1 MEKYLNIKNGYKKE
15 EVKKVANLIKEGKVV
30 IFPTETVYGIGTNG
44 LDENAVK
51 KVFEIKKRNFKN
63 PINLLVNGI
72 PMVEKLAK
80 DITPLEYK
88 LMEAFFPGPF
98 TIILNKKEIV
108 PDIVT
113 ASLDCVGVR
122 MSSNQFVND
131 LITLSDCP
139 IAAPSANISGH
150 LSKTNLDDI
159 FDEFSNSVD
168 YIVDGGKCEF
178 GIESTVV
185 RVIDGIPNILR
196 PGFITKEQIE
206 KVAGK
211 VILSVSSSPSNNLKH
226 YQLDK
231 KTVLVFGKNKEK
243 IIEKINEIYSK
254 KNNSVIVSF
263 DEDLKYFKGKNVIS
277 LGSYNNLVDISK
289 IIFSKLESLEKENYD
304 LIIFEGL
311 EEKGL
316 GITLM
321 DRFKKICNNNSIE
334 V

>member
-1 MEKYLNIKNGYKKE
+1 M
-15 EVKKVANLIKEGKVV
+15 
-30 IFPTETVYGIGTNG
+30 
-44 LDENAVK
+44 
-51 KVFEIKKRNFKN
+51 
-63 PINLLVNGI
+63 
-72 PMVEKLAK
+72 
-80 DITPLEYK
+80 
-88 LMEAFFPGPF
+88 

-243 IIEKINEIYSK
+243 VIEKINEIYSK

-321 DRFKKICNNNSIE
+321 DRFKKICNNNSIK

>member
-1 MEKYLNIKNGYKKE
+1 MEKYLNIKNGYKNE
-15 EVKKVANLIKEGKVV
+15 EVKIIANLIKQGKVV

-44 LDENAVK
+44 LDKDAVK
-51 KVFEIKKRNFKN
+51 KVFEIKKRSFKN

-80 DITPLEYK
+80 NITPLEYK
-88 LMEAFFPGPF
+88 LMKTFFPGPF

-150 LSKTNLDDI
+150 LSKTNLDDV

-211 VILSVSSSPSNNLKH
+211 VILNASFSPSNNLKH

-231 KTVLVFGKNKEK
+231 KTILVFGKNKEK
-243 IIEKINEIYSK
+243 VIEKINEIYSK
-254 KNNSVIVSF
+254 KANSVIVSF
-263 DEDLKYFKGKNVIS
+263 DEDLKHFEEKNVIS

-289 IIFSKLESLEKENYD
+289 IVFSKLESLEKENYD
-304 LIIFEGL
+304 LIILEGL

-321 DRFKKICNNNSIE
+321 DRFKKICNNNSIK

>member
-1 MEKYLNIKNGYKKE
+1 MEKYLNIKNGYKNE
-15 EVKKVANLIKEGKVV
+15 EVKIIANLIKQGKVV

-44 LDENAVK
+44 LDKDAVK
-51 KVFEIKKRNFKN
+51 KVFEIKKRSFKN

-80 DITPLEYK
+80 NITPLEYK
-88 LMEAFFPGPF
+88 LMKTFFPGPF

-211 VILSVSSSPSNNLKH
+211 VILNASFSPSNNLKH

-231 KTVLVFGKNKEK
+231 KTILVFGKNKEK
-243 IIEKINEIYSK
+243 VIEKINEIYSK
-254 KNNSVIVSF
+254 KANSVIVSF
-263 DEDLKYFKGKNVIS
+263 DEDLKHFEEKNVIS

-289 IIFSKLESLEKENYD
+289 IVFSKLESLEKENYD
-304 LIIFEGL
+304 LIILEGL

-321 DRFKKICNNNSIE
+321 DRFKKICNNNSIK